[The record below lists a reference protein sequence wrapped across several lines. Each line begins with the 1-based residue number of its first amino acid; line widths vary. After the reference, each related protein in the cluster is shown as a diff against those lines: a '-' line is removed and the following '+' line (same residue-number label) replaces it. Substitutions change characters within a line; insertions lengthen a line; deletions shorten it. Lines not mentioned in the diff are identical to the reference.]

1 MKKNKAYKQ
10 KRPFRERVA
19 MFMYGRNGFDNLCNF
34 IWILCIILVLVNL
47 FIGSIIISVLETAL
61 IVYTVFRSMS
71 RNIYKRQKENAA
83 FLKIKRKFTGFF
95 KLRRNKWRDRK
106 THVYKKCK
114 KCKNVLRLPKV
125 KGKHTVNCPC
135 CHNRF
140 DIKI

>member
-1 MKKNKAYKQ
+1 MRKNKTYTP

-34 IWILCIILVLVNL
+34 IWILCIILVVVNL
-47 FIGSIIISVLETAL
+47 FIGSL
-61 IVYTVFRSMS
+61 IVTLVETSLMIYTIFRSMS
-71 RNIYKRQKENAA
+71 KNIYKRQKENAA
-83 FLKIKRKFTGFF
+83 YLKIKRKFAGFF

-135 CHNRF
+135 CKYRF
-140 DIKI
+140 DVKI